1 MAHIPS
7 LPADQPRQIVAE
19 LQRLYPDVTTFLDH
33 TNAFELLV
41 ATVLSAQ
48 TTDIRVNTITPELFS
63 RWGTPELLAEANTDE
78 VEAVVRPLGFGSR
91 RAQQVTTLAA
101 QLVERFGGEVP
112 QSSEDLESLAG
123 VGRKTA
129 NVVRGNWFG
138 YPALTADTHV
148 SRLSKRF
155 GWTDSTN
162 PLTIEK
168 DVTELTPGV
177 DWSKMSHQIIVHGRT
192 VCTARAPKCTECT
205 LAALCP
211 SAKSRTP

>member
-7 LPADQPRQIVAE
+7 LPVDQPRQIVAE
-19 LQRLYPDVTTFLDH
+19 LERLYPDVTTFLDH

-48 TTDIRVNTITPELFS
+48 TTDVRVNTVTPELFS
-63 RWGTPELLAEANTDE
+63 RWGTPALLAEANTDD

-101 QLVERFGGEVP
+101 QLVERFDGEVP
-112 QSSEDLESLAG
+112 QNSEDLESLAG

-138 YPALTADTHV
+138 YPALTVDTHV

-168 DVTELTPGV
+168 DVTGLTPGV

-192 VCTARAPKCTECT
+192 ICTARAPKCAECT
-205 LAALCP
+205 LAPLCP
-211 SAKSRTP
+211 SAKEQTP